1 MGESDRYIEYKNLA
15 PKNRFSLGNEHN
27 ALMTL
32 VTLNAIFF
40 LLLLTLQVTYFFY
53 QQSAESYNNAVVQW
67 FELPSTF
74 STFIERPWTLFS
86 FMFSD
91 TSQGLWRLL
100 SNMFWLW
107 TFGYLLQELSG
118 NDKIIPIYIYGGVL
132 GGLFFLGA
140 HTFIFVNSPTSI
152 LIGANPS
159 ILAIAGATTFLSPKH
174 RILTHI
180 RKGIP
185 VWILFVIYLAINFL
199 GFHSL
204 YSETALAH
212 FGGLLAGIIFIALL
226 KKGKNPGAW
235 MNSFY
240 FQLINLFT
248 PKKKN
253 DDNSLKNKKYYPAGN
268 SALYNKADNNNQQK
282 IDALLDKI
290 NALGFDSLS
299 VEEKIFLQNSSNEEK

>member
-15 PKNRFSLGNEHN
+15 PKNRFSLGNEQN

-32 VTLNAIFF
+32 ITLNAIFF

-53 QQSAESYNNAVVQW
+53 QQSAETYNSAVVQW
-67 FELPSTF
+67 FELPSNF
-74 STFIERPWTLFS
+74 SNFIERPWTILS

-118 NDKIIPIYIYGGVL
+118 NDKIIPIYIYGGLL
-132 GGLFFLGA
+132 GGLFFMGA
-140 HTFIFVNSPTSI
+140 HAFFFVNSSAST

-159 ILAIAGATTFLSPKH
+159 ILAIAGATTFLSPNH

-185 VWILFVIYLAINFL
+185 VWVLFIVYLAINFL

-212 FGGLLAGIIFIALL
+212 FGGLLAGIVFIVLL

-240 FQLINLFT
+240 FQLFNLFT
-248 PKKKN
+248 PKKTKGA
-253 DDNSLKNKKYYPAGN
+253 NSFKNKKIYPAIN
-268 SALYNKADNNNQQK
+268 SESYNKADYNNQQK

-290 NALGFDSLS
+290 NAQGFDSLS
-299 VEEKIFLQNSSNEEK
+299 AEEKTFLQNSSAEEK